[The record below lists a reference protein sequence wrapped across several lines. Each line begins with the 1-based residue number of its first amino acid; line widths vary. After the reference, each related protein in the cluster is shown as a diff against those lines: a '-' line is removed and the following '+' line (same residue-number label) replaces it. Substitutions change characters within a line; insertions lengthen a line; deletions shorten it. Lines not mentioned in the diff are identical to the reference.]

1 VEHIQIGTKDAGAG
15 TAATITKPLDSEP
28 RAKTFLAEYLRS
40 RSIPVNIYSMTF
52 STEKR
57 EFKLNTTS
65 KDVFL
70 QLGAM
75 DEEGQRAFGLMV
87 YHRAT
92 MDGRALVT
100 FPHTD
105 GCKGYLCIVTRGMG
119 NDHEERIHIDISI
132 ASDK

>member
-1 VEHIQIGTKDAGAG
+1 MEHIQIGIRDVGG
-15 TAATITKPLDSEP
+15 EHATIRQPIDREP
-28 RAKTFLAEYLRS
+28 RAHALLKAVQSARS
-40 RSIPVNIYSMTF
+40 LPVKIYKMVF
-52 STEKR
+52 SAEKR
-57 EFKLNTTS
+57 EYIISTTS

-70 QLGAM
+70 WMGSI
-75 DEEGQRAFGLMV
+75 DEEGQRAFALLI

-105 GCKGYLCIVTRGMG
+105 GCKGYLCIATRQTG
-119 NDHEERIHIDISI
+119 NEHEERIHIDVSI